1 MQSFDQNE
9 KHVKLNTYQ
18 ISKKLFWF
26 ILSLIIIGLV
36 VLLVLTIYFGVR
48 SQKTTIVYHETTL
61 LSTSTHNPNDTTT
74 SIGSTTTIH
83 LIRPVE
89 RIPMNLKPELYQWTI
104 TPDLIQEKF
113 VGDLLY
119 TFTCLESTKE
129 LIFHMVDLNI
139 DNSTIAIVNS
149 SSSSIPIFD
158 SWYYDDHNQFMKINF
173 LSNFQPAMIYTLH
186 IVYSANIDRDLEG
199 IYLSDYVDVNGVSR
213 TFITSQME
221 PTYARNVLPCIDEP
235 ARKALFRITV
245 NHDPSYAVW
254 TNTELEHSDTLSDGR
269 INSYFAPTLNMSTY
283 LLALIITPKLDFACR
298 PDRIINS
305 SKNIISRICGRI
317 PILQKMAY
325 ADDVAFKAVNFFN
338 QYFDIDYALPKI
350 DHFAVPD
357 FEGGAMENYGLL
369 IYGEIGLFFD
379 EKIGSTSQQQYV
391 TLLIAHEVAHQWF
404 GNLVSPAW
412 WGELWLKEGF
422 ANYMESLA
430 TDFIEPSW
438 KQDELFVIDK
448 VFSFM
453 KVDSL
458 PTSRPISIEIN
469 NLADIFLMYDQITY
483 NKGSSLI
490 RMMKMFLGAEIF
502 QQGIRNYLKHFS
514 YSSATQHDLWQY
526 LSAATNNTI
535 DVELIMNGW
544 THQAGYPIVEINRIY
559 RKIDQNLQQQQQR
572 VSSELI
578 ITQQPFNL
586 FPSTPTSKTWWIPF
600 KYFDRTSL
608 EFSKENPIEWFNS
621 TSTRLSITTSDSD
634 WIIANPDYF
643 GLYRV
648 KYDSKNFNLILAQLQ
663 TDHTR
668 IPNINRAALID
679 DTFAISRTFL
689 INATEAY
696 KLIGYLKNENDFVP
710 WTAAF
715 SAMNQQEYLLGDNEI
730 FPEVQRYFL
739 NLILPLYNSISW
751 TTINQTTDWRRA
763 LIQPELLSAVCSYG
777 YRDCIDTARSMF
789 RRWYLNPVQ
798 NEIPGS
804 LRAVV
809 YCVAI
814 REGSHEEFQ
823 FLWKRLEDGPIPSAT
838 LDLLHGLACTRDR
851 SQIIWFLNQHL
862 KNESVIREQDITYS
876 ISNVA
881 RSRDSYQIAWIWIQE
896 NWPNLFSR
904 WGKTDSGLD
913 QVIDDVTNRFVTIRQ
928 LNDFNIFANSIIDK
942 GTVYRQ
948 FQLSQDK
955 INAAITWNTV
965 NIASITAFIQS
976 LDDSSISNYR
986 LPSFAIPLH
995 YDLYVKPYLNVT
1007 DNVDHSVFDGQV
1019 RIHINITN
1027 ATDHIILHKRSII
1040 IREPIEN
1047 TGEVSIVETTFNQD
1061 RDLYTIIFDRIIP
1074 INTQINLTL
1083 NYRGQLS
1090 NEVDGFFLSS
1100 YVRSSDQVPRYLLAS
1115 TMAPIS
1121 ARRALPCF
1129 DEPNFKATFSLSV
1142 EHESQYGAW
1151 SNMPIENQVN
1161 LSNGLILTHFQKSVS
1176 MSSYLLALVVADF
1189 ECLARNNTGLY
1200 GNITTRVCAQPDKKD
1215 DLHYALE
1222 IATQNIHNF
1231 EKQYQINYPLT
1242 KCDHIALPKF
1252 FNGAMENFGCIMYF
1266 ESRLL
1271 YNNITST
1278 PLNKQDVAL
1287 FIAHELSHQW
1297 FGNLV
1302 THSWWNDVWLN
1313 EGFAEWMAFVGT
1325 NKVHPDWNSYEQ
1337 HIAQEWF
1344 PIMQNDAISFS
1355 LPITRQITHDE
1366 QLNNI
1371 YNSLVYLKGSSL
1383 VRMMQNFII
1392 EDTFNREKIDLWQI
1406 LNEQMIIDNIL
1417 LPRNISLGDI
1427 MNTWTDQMGYPY
1439 IEVIRDYSTN
1449 IISIS
1454 QHQFLF
1460 DVEAQPPNSPYNYQ
1474 WYIPFQFKSLS
1485 SSSSSITWFNEKQIN
1500 IIIDAN
1506 IQSNEWILAN
1516 PNLLGFFR
1524 TNYDIR
1530 NWQMIIEQLKN
1541 DHKNFTIIE
1550 RAGLVDDLFNL
1561 ARINILPLSLV
1572 FDMLIYVKSEQE
1584 YIVWERII
1592 VGIQYIEQMLATSYS
1607 NINIYEQ
1614 WRSYLI
1620 DLIRSIYIYFGWNS
1634 QSMSEKWIDTVY
1646 RNVILSTAC
1655 QYNLK
1660 NCTDYAQQL
1669 FQEWFNHPSNNTIEI
1684 NYREI
1689 IYCTNIRLG
1698 SRTLFQFLFHQY
1710 QITNDTQEISRL
1722 QLALTCTQDIQLIR
1736 YLLEIHFNSNL
1747 NIIRQKDILS
1757 GIRLICRNSI
1767 GINDCW
1773 SYVRLKWKYL
1783 LKIFGHYDFISFI
1796 QELTEKFNTK
1806 QQLNEFELF
1815 IEQTMNQG
1823 SFEVEFRSSI
1833 ERIRANIQWITNV
1846 KPNLEKWF
1854 ANQTLTID
1862 F

>member
-1 MQSFDQNE
+1 MQSFNQSEIN
-9 KHVKLNTYQ
+9 VKSNAYQ

-26 ILSLIIIGLV
+26 VLSLIIIGLI

-48 SQKTTIVYHETTL
+48 SQKASTHIPNDATISIETT
-61 LSTSTHNPNDTTT
+61 TTK
-74 SIGSTTTIH
+74 
-83 LIRPVE
+83 LPIRPVE
-89 RIPMNLKPELYQWTI
+89 RIPMNLKPELYKWTI

-113 VGDLLY
+113 IGDLSY
-119 TFTCLESTKE
+119 TFTCLESTNE
-129 LIFHMVDLNI
+129 LILHMVDLNI
-139 DNSTIAIVNS
+139 DNSTIAIINS

-158 SWYYDDHNQFMKINF
+158 SWYYDDYNQFMKINF
-173 LSNFQPAMIYTLH
+173 LSNFQPTMVYTLH
-186 IVYSANIDRDLEG
+186 IVYSASIDRDLVG

-221 PTYARNVLPCIDEP
+221 PTYARSALPCIDEP
-235 ARKALFRITV
+235 TRKALFHITV

-254 TNTELEHSDTLSDGR
+254 TNTKLERSDRLSDGR

-283 LLALIITPKLDFACR
+283 LLALIIAPKSDFACR
-298 PDRIINS
+298 SDRVISSS
-305 SKNIISRICGRI
+305 SKNITSRICGRI
-317 PILQKMAY
+317 PILSQMAY

-338 QYFDIDYALPKI
+338 QYFDINYALPKI

-369 IYGEIGLFFD
+369 IYSEIGLFFD

-422 ANYMESLA
+422 ANYMETLA

-559 RKIDQNLQQQQQR
+559 RKIDQNLQQQQR

-668 IPNINRAALID
+668 IPNINRGALID

-689 INATEAY
+689 INATDAY
-696 KLIGYLKNENDFVP
+696 RLIGYLKNENDFVP

-715 SAMNQQEYLLGDNEI
+715 SAMNQQKYLLGDNEI

-739 NLILPLYNSISW
+739 NLILPLYNNIGW

-763 LIQPELLSAVCSYG
+763 LIQPKLLSAACSYG

-789 RRWYLNPVQ
+789 RRWYLNPAQ

-823 FLWKRLEDGPIPSAT
+823 FLWKRLENKQTPSET
-838 LDLLHGLACTRDR
+838 LDLLDGLACTRDR
-851 SQIIWFLNQHL
+851 SQIVWFLNQHL
-862 KNESVIREQDITYS
+862 KNESIIREQDMTYS
-876 ISNVA
+876 INNVA
-881 RSRDSYQIAWIWIQE
+881 GSRDGYQIAWVWIQE
-896 NWPNLFSR
+896 NWSKLFAR
-904 WGKTDSGLD
+904 WGMTVSGLD
-913 QVIDDVTNRFVTIRQ
+913 KVIDDVTNRFVTIRQ

-955 INAAITWNTV
+955 INAAITW
-965 NIASITAFIQS
+965 S
-976 LDDSSISNYR
+976 R
-986 LPSFAIPLH
+986 
-995 YDLYVKPYLNVT
+995 PYLNVT

-1019 RIHINITN
+1019 CIHINITN
-1027 ATDHIILHKRSII
+1027 ATDRIILHKRSII

-1115 TMAPIS
+1115 NMAPIS

-1142 EHESQYGAW
+1142 EHESQYRAW
-1151 SNMPIENQVN
+1151 SNMPIEDQVN
-1161 LSNGLILTHFQKSVS
+1161 LSNGLILTRFQKSVS

-1189 ECLARNNTGLY
+1189 ECVTRNNTGLH
-1200 GNITTRVCAQPDKKD
+1200 GNITTSVCAQPDKKD
-1215 DLHYALE
+1215 DLYYALE
-1222 IATQNIHNF
+1222 IATENIYNF

-1266 ESRLL
+1266 ESVLL

-1278 PLNKQDVAL
+1278 PLNKQDIAL

-1313 EGFAEWMAFVGT
+1313 EGFAAWMTFVSI

-1366 QLNNI
+1366 QLNNH
-1371 YNSLVYLKGSSL
+1371 
-1383 VRMMQNFII
+1383 
-1392 EDTFNREKIDLWQI
+1392 
-1406 LNEQMIIDNIL
+1406 
-1417 LPRNISLGDI
+1417 LPIS
-1427 MNTWTDQMGYPY
+1427 
-1439 IEVIRDYSTN
+1439 
-1449 IISIS
+1449 
-1454 QHQFLF
+1454 
-1460 DVEAQPPNSPYNYQ
+1460 
-1474 WYIPFQFKSLS
+1474 
-1485 SSSSSITWFNEKQIN
+1485 
-1500 IIIDAN
+1500 
-1506 IQSNEWILAN
+1506 
-1516 PNLLGFFR
+1516 
-1524 TNYDIR
+1524 
-1530 NWQMIIEQLKN
+1530 
-1541 DHKNFTIIE
+1541 
-1550 RAGLVDDLFNL
+1550 
-1561 ARINILPLSLV
+1561 
-1572 FDMLIYVKSEQE
+1572 
-1584 YIVWERII
+1584 
-1592 VGIQYIEQMLATSYS
+1592 
-1607 NINIYEQ
+1607 
-1614 WRSYLI
+1614 
-1620 DLIRSIYIYFGWNS
+1620 
-1634 QSMSEKWIDTVY
+1634 
-1646 RNVILSTAC
+1646 
-1655 QYNLK
+1655 
-1660 NCTDYAQQL
+1660 
-1669 FQEWFNHPSNNTIEI
+1669 
-1684 NYREI
+1684 
-1689 IYCTNIRLG
+1689 
-1698 SRTLFQFLFHQY
+1698 
-1710 QITNDTQEISRL
+1710 
-1722 QLALTCTQDIQLIR
+1722 
-1736 YLLEIHFNSNL
+1736 
-1747 NIIRQKDILS
+1747 
-1757 GIRLICRNSI
+1757 
-1767 GINDCW
+1767 
-1773 SYVRLKWKYL
+1773 
-1783 LKIFGHYDFISFI
+1783 
-1796 QELTEKFNTK
+1796 
-1806 QQLNEFELF
+1806 
-1815 IEQTMNQG
+1815 
-1823 SFEVEFRSSI
+1823 
-1833 ERIRANIQWITNV
+1833 
-1846 KPNLEKWF
+1846 
-1854 ANQTLTID
+1854 
-1862 F
+1862 